1 MDITPQVINEVEF
14 HQKMRGYDPDEV
26 DDFLERVATAVT
38 AMHERLR
45 EAGDRL
51 TQAERRAADFE
62 QRLREAPAGGATSA
76 TIEEESETIRRTLVL
91 AQRTADAAIKE
102 AEEEAQSS
110 IRAAREQA
118 DQIYREAQEQAQRV
132 VAEAEIEARKSADD
146 TRQRL
151 VAEIIALEE
160 ARDAIRSDQSIL
172 ERHVD
177 DHRLRLR
184 GTITELE
191 RLLDDPAR
199 MRNPGPP
206 TISGATLPSFAED
219 DQAAPPLPP
228 PPAESSPFQDASP
241 FQNTF
246 NDAAPP
252 TSDAMGEVAPPAVDV
267 PPPAQQASVAA
278 PPQGPAPPSAGL
290 SASTHEEDEAWARF
304 VGDEGQPTEAIR
316 LDDAGDDA
324 YLAELRK
331 AMLDETGAESLF
343 EAGDDQRRSRF
354 GRRR

>member
-1 MDITPQVINEVEF
+1 VIEEYDRRMDITPQVINEVEF

-45 EAGDRL
+45 EAGERS
-51 TQAERRAADFE
+51 TQAERRAAELE
-62 QRLREAPAGGATSA
+62 QRLREAPAAAASS

-102 AEEEAQSS
+102 AEEEAQAA

-118 DQIYREAQEQAQRV
+118 EQIHREAREQAQRV
-132 VAEAEIEARKSADD
+132 VTEAEAEARKSADD

-184 GTITELE
+184 GTIADLE
-191 RLLDDPAR
+191 KLLEDPAR
-199 MRNPGPP
+199 MRPTPP
-206 TISGATLPSFAED
+206 PSISGVTRPDFVDGEAAAQANASGETASSD
-219 DQAAPPLPP
+219 DSSSHHAAVSAAAPPPP
-228 PPAESSPFQDASP
+228 PPTDAGVDLSE
-241 FQNTF
+241 
-246 NDAAPP
+246 PP
-252 TSDAMGEVAPPAVDV
+252 
-267 PPPAQQASVAA
+267 VAA
-278 PPQGPAPPSAGL
+278 PAAPTSGL

-304 VGDEGQPTEAIR
+304 VGDEGQATEAIR

-331 AMLDETGAESLF
+331 AMLDETGAGSIF
-343 EAGDDQRRSRF
+343 DGGDDQRRTRF